1 MTRTLLIT
9 GEENNTA
16 RVFVRLKP
24 TILRDLREILEREG
38 DSVSAFLRRCAIEK
52 INESKVKVKETNK

>member
-16 RVFVRLKP
+16 RVFIRLKP
-24 TILRDLREILEREG
+24 TILRDLREILEKEG
-38 DSVSAFLRRCAIEK
+38 DSVSAFFRRCAVEK
-52 INESKVKVKETNK
+52 INDSKAKEKKQHE

>member
-16 RVFVRLKP
+16 RVVVRLKP
-24 TILRDLREILEREG
+24 TVLRDLRAILEREG
-38 DSVSAFLRRCAIEK
+38 DSVSAFFRRCAVEK
-52 INESKVKVKETNK
+52 INSEKAKEKKQL